1 MSFDPLLS
9 NHESTL
15 KWLLLQI
22 VGEAPSEL
30 AFTEPSY
37 PIASLLTGACATICS
52 GGSSQDAIWGSSRSC
67 GSDGPLQTRH
77 SLRTN
82 IFKPPRSIRRKWRG
96 SGTKSSF
103 RLYSVRMA
111 TMAKT
116 NGSIF
121 NPFPFSN
128 PTSSMAPL

>member
-1 MSFDPLLS
+1 MSFDPFLTDQ
-9 NHESTL
+9 EYTL

-22 VGEAPSEL
+22 VGVAPSEP
-30 AFTEPSY
+30 AFTEPPY
-37 PIASLLTGACATICS
+37 LIAALLTGASATIGS
-52 GGSSQDAIWGSSRSC
+52 SGSSQEAIWVSNRSC
-67 GSDGPLQTRH
+67 GSDGPLQRRH
-77 SLRTN
+77 PFRTN
-82 IFKPPRSIRRKWRG
+82 VLKPRRSIRRKWQG
-96 SGTKSSF
+96 SGTKGSF
-103 RLYSVRMA
+103 RLYNVRMA